1 MNMPVFVF
9 ILVSIICIA
18 AGVSLLLY
26 ADGKLGTESKSFL
39 AKYFSAYFG
48 LMFVLAP
55 LQMFPN
61 LNKK

>member
-1 MNMPVFVF
+1 MLVF
-9 ILVSIICIA
+9 ILISIICIA

-48 LMFVLAP
+48 LIFVLSP
-55 LQMFPN
+55 FQIFSV